1 MRITWGRMH
10 VLTTYK
16 AVEKADLE
24 EDDVRARVERRAQ
37 ELKRISEQYDYV
49 RKLMEADLD
58 ALEREADAAAE

>member
-1 MRITWGRMH
+1 MH